1 MRLPIRTAM
10 SPLELVQHR
19 CELLEETMQ
28 VLNRGTLHRPTG
40 ASVDIASLR
49 AYEAHARFLKA
60 LPRMPCQI
68 DRELAQAAVMCAVR
82 SIRRLPSWDHGA
94 GAVADWDSTKSQLI
108 GSFGLQDKHAWAAE
122 RRHNPEPGI
131 RQSGRIMFE
140 QSLPHEADY
149 YLDRVLRYV
158 TG

>member
-1 MRLPIRTAM
+1 MRRPIHTAI

-19 CELLEETMQ
+19 CDLLEETMQ
-28 VLNRGTLHRPTG
+28 VVNRRTLHGQNG
-40 ASVDIASLR
+40 AFVDIASLR
-49 AYEAHARFLKA
+49 AYKAHAEFMRS

-82 SIRRLPSWDHGA
+82 SIRKLPLWDHGA

-108 GSFGLQDKHAWAAE
+108 DSFGLQDKHAWAAE
-122 RRHNPEPGI
+122 RRHNREPGI